1 LKEATIQMIDSRTTK
16 TTAQPR
22 GSNISPL
29 VASNK
34 RQHAVMMHN
43 THEPQ
48 MKKANTFKKK
58 DVNMEPSILLK
69 TGS

>member
-1 LKEATIQMIDSRTTK
+1 
-16 TTAQPR
+16 
-22 GSNISPL
+22 
-29 VASNK
+29 
-34 RQHAVMMHN
+34 MMHN